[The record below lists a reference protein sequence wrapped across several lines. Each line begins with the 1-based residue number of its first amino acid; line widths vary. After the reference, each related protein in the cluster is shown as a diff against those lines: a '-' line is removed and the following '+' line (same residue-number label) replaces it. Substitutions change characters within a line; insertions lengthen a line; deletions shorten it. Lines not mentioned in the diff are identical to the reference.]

1 MEDKAKIC
9 RMLKPVLQETRDFKD
24 LLELEY
30 KQTDKAVC
38 FLWAT
43 KFDYV
48 STAHKYAIA
57 TADGDVAAAI
67 ATEVRLTSAETFD
80 VFFDEI
86 RRKHRDEEV
95 DWFDFT
101 NEEVEERLSNEEKEN
116 YYEFLISLT
125 EELKERSIEDEIE
138 L

>member
-1 MEDKAKIC
+1 MQNAQAGFTTVSIKGE
-9 RMLKPVLQETRDFKD
+9 PD
-24 LLELEY
+24 LREHLLFNEIKKERNEMTYINSL
-30 KQTDKAVC
+30 
-38 FLWAT
+38 

-57 TADGDVAAAI
+57 TADGDIAAAI
-67 ATEVRLTSAETFD
+67 ATESRLTSAETFD
-80 VFFDEI
+80 VFLDEI

-101 NEEVEERLSNEEKEN
+101 NEEVEERLSNEEKES

-125 EELKERSIEDEIE
+125 EELKERSIENV
-138 L
+138 